1 MVCAKCRVEYQ
12 EGIDRC
18 PACDTPLV
26 EAVPS
31 ENDDSAADLVPLLR
45 TTDIGYLA
53 VIKSVLE
60 SSGMPFAVQGEEG
73 LHLIPITVPGGLFHP
88 QALGATIL
96 VRQDDLEDA
105 QRLIGQQ
112 GNP

>member
-1 MVCAKCRVEYQ
+1 MVCPKCRVEYQ
-12 EGIDRC
+12 ENIGRC
-18 PACDTPLV
+18 PKCDTPLV
-26 EAVPS
+26 EAAPS
-31 ENDDSAADLVPLLR
+31 ANDDRASELVALLR

-73 LHLIPITVPGGLFHP
+73 LHLIPITVPGGMFNP

-96 VRQDDLEDA
+96 VRRDDLEDA
-105 QRLIGQQ
+105 QHLIEQQ
-112 GNP
+112 SSL